1 MDLVVHF
8 GEASICCA
16 RSGPGCGWHLFGA
29 YVYCGKPAGGGGWGP
44 TASWLGKALQ
54 SRTYRRSWR
63 RPLARVRGATEEMPP
78 LDELAAL
85 QEAMAGLAQ
94 MGAVLQS
101 LRRTSREDAGAEEKP
116 ADEHD
121 C

>member
-1 MDLVVHF
+1 M
-8 GEASICCA
+8 
-16 RSGPGCGWHLFGA
+16 
-29 YVYCGKPAGGGGWGP
+29 
-44 TASWLGKALQ
+44 
-54 SRTYRRSWR
+54 
-63 RPLARVRGATEEMPP
+63 RGATEELPP

-101 LRRTSREDAGAEEKP
+101 LRRTPRENIQAEEKP
-116 ADEHD
+116 ADELE

>member
-1 MDLVVHF
+1 METDDKLV
-8 GEASICCA
+8 GEHPQIDQVSEELEDAVA
-16 RSGPGCGWHLFGA
+16 RL
-29 YVYCGKPAGGGGWGP
+29 
-44 TASWLGKALQ
+44 
-54 SRTYRRSWR
+54 
-63 RPLARVRGATEEMPP
+63 RGATEELPP

-101 LRRTSREDAGAEEKP
+101 LRRTSRESTEAEEEP

-121 C
+121 S

>member
-1 MDLVVHF
+1 MERVVRSDKAAGRDVSHEERVSQRME
-8 GEASICCA
+8 EA
-16 RSGPGCGWHLFGA
+16 
-29 YVYCGKPAGGGGWGP
+29 
-44 TASWLGKALQ
+44 
-54 SRTYRRSWR
+54 
-63 RPLARVRGATEEMPP
+63 LARLRGATEELPP

-101 LRRTSREDAGAEEKP
+101 LRRTPRENIQAEEKP
-116 ADEHD
+116 ADELE

>member
-1 MDLVVHF
+1 MGTDGKLA
-8 GEASICCA
+8 GES
-16 RSGPGCGWHLFGA
+16 
-29 YVYCGKPAGGGGWGP
+29 PAIEDVSEELEE
-44 TASWLGKALQ
+44 A
-54 SRTYRRSWR
+54 
-63 RPLARVRGATEEMPP
+63 LARVRGATEELPP

-101 LRRTSREDAGAEEKP
+101 LRRTPRENIQAEEKP
-116 ADEHD
+116 ADELE

>member
-1 MDLVVHF
+1 MGTDGKLA
-8 GEASICCA
+8 GES
-16 RSGPGCGWHLFGA
+16 
-29 YVYCGKPAGGGGWGP
+29 PAIEDVSQELED
-44 TASWLGKALQ
+44 A
-54 SRTYRRSWR
+54 
-63 RPLARVRGATEEMPP
+63 LARLRGATEELPP

-101 LRRTSREDAGAEEKP
+101 LRRTSHEDAEAEEKP

-121 C
+121 S